1 MLVVKGQFCYTRPL
15 ILAGRTSDR
24 EDFHKLVSVVLT
36 CKERCSVNNLCENA
50 SDWPDVD
57 GCCVIF
63 WAKQNIWSTV
73 PQSDD
78 FVSEI
83 FDRDTERSSQTEISK
98 LQEPLP
104 VDQKI
109 LGLQISMQNFVPV
122 AFFNAVQ
129 ELVQVFL

>member
-1 MLVVKGQFCYTRPL
+1 
-15 ILAGRTSDR
+15 
-24 EDFHKLVSVVLT
+24 
-36 CKERCSVNNLCENA
+36 
-50 SDWPDVD
+50 
-57 GCCVIF
+57 
-63 WAKQNIWSTV
+63 
-73 PQSDD
+73 
-78 FVSEI
+78 VSEI
-83 FDRDTERSSQTEISK
+83 FDRDTERSGQTEISK